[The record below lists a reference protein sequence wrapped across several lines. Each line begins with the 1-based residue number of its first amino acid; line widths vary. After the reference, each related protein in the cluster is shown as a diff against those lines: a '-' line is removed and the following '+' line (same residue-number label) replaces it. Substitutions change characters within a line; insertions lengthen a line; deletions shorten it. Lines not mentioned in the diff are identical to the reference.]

1 MWLRYKTD
9 MKMIITTRFLKNIG
23 ILFLGLSMI
32 IGCSKENDSIDDV
45 DNEIS
50 KEEDKTEEPV
60 AETPEE
66 EVSED
71 ETLLNAAEFIQS
83 EESLSI
89 SAEALETIDDT
100 FVAMLSDEDGKITFF
115 VPSNEAFAEFLTS
128 LKEYTDVLDFDEDL
142 EKEILAQVLK
152 YHAIIGGANFSTELS
167 NGSIFETLQSEEIK
181 ITVDGDVYILDTT
194 QLQARITTADIE
206 VANGVIHII
215 DKVLIP
221 ESVLAD
227 LFPKASLIHLIN
239 NSEDLSMFS
248 DAIVEAGLESRFN
261 DGEYTIFAP
270 TNAAIEE
277 LFATLGD
284 EYNSFSDFTNILEK
298 QALEEIILGHAI
310 AQVIVRNDLKVGE
323 LPTLIADDS
332 IAVVEGAGGLALQD
346 ASKDE
351 ANFIDFDI
359 EASNGI
365 IHTIDKILIPQKALL
380 LIN

>member
-1 MWLRYKTD
+1 
-9 MKMIITTRFLKNIG
+9 MIITTRFLKNIG

>member
-1 MWLRYKTD
+1 

-23 ILFLGLSMI
+23 ILFLGLSMA

-45 DNEIS
+45 NNEIS
-50 KEEDKTEEPV
+50 KEEDNTEEPV

-89 SAEALETIDDT
+89 SAEALETIDGT
-100 FVAMLSDEDGKITFF
+100 FVEMLSDENGKVTFF

-227 LFPKASLIHLIN
+227 LFPKASLINLIN
-239 NSEDLSMFS
+239 NSEDFSMFS
-248 DAIVEAGLESRFN
+248 DAIIEAGLESRFN
-261 DGEYTIFAP
+261 DGEYTVFAP

-351 ANFIDFDI
+351 ANFIEFDI